1 MGKAPGA
8 TFSRLGNPTQKARK
22 SPQATQL
29 EAEEEACHLPHCP
42 YCHGLENT
50 LKFLASLGAGKRLGF
65 LQFSFPHLQNGV
77 MEFLGDQ
84 IAKGTGWGE

>member
-1 MGKAPGA
+1 MTRKPD
-8 TFSRLGNPTQKARK
+8 SEKARK

-50 LKFLASLGAGKRLGF
+50 LKFLASLGAGARLGRERLGF

-84 IAKGTGWGE
+84 IAKGTGCGE